1 MSLGLPSNL
10 SEIPSPQAGPTTLSA
25 KPAESR
31 AEPPKSERDSL
42 ALVRTVSTSNQ
53 RSGVAH
59 ALDSVLN
66 LSDGGASNL
75 LGALGELSLENME
88 GYLKSLADLLK
99 SLCHGCL
106 VEISIPHGSGAAKR
120 ETCRLQEIPGQLCD
134 FNDAFSI
141 DKAETI
147 VI

>member
-25 KPAESR
+25 KPAESG

-66 LSDGGASNL
+66 LSDGGASHL

-88 GYLKSLADLLK
+88 GYLQSLADLLK
-99 SLCHGCL
+99 RGGVGYEYREVNGRPTKVFVDVAIGSDLHRAPL
-106 VEISIPHGSGAAKR
+106 VRDG
-120 ETCRLQEIPGQLCD
+120 RLDTFI
-134 FNDAFSI
+134 
-141 DKAETI
+141 
-147 VI
+147 